1 MDMTPKEFAEEFYG
15 RFMPEQQLLPNVIE
29 EIKQERIRQ
38 DEQWG
43 GAEHD
48 DQHSSSLF
56 MSLIEKQAYKAY
68 TPNGDGKF
76 RKRFIK
82 IAALAIAAV
91 ESIDRKETSDD
102 L

>member
-1 MDMTPKEFAEEFYG
+1 MNKIF
-15 RFMPEQQLLPNVIE
+15 E
-29 EIKQERIRQ
+29 EIKQERARQ

-56 MSLIEKQAYKAY
+56 MSLVEKQAYKAC

-76 RKRFIK
+76 RERFIK
-82 IAALAIAAV
+82 IAALAVAAV
-91 ESIDRKETSDD
+91 ESIDRKEAKDD